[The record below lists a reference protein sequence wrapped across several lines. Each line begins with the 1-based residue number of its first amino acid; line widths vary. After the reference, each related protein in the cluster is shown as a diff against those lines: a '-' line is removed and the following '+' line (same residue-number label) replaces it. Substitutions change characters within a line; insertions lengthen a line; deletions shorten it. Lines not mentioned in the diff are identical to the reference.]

1 MSIRGIVRMIDYDH
15 DGKIDKNDI
24 VIEEMMNEEH
34 EARGHSD
41 LISSIKGLGL
51 VMLGLL
57 LLYGII
63 KAIF

>member
-1 MSIRGIVRMIDYDH
+1 MIDYDH
-15 DGKIDKNDI
+15 DGKIDKKDF

-34 EARGHSD
+34 EEREHSD
-41 LISSIKGLGL
+41 FISSIKGLGL
-51 VMLGLL
+51 VMLGFL

>member
-1 MSIRGIVRMIDYDH
+1 MID
-15 DGKIDKNDI
+15 NDF

-34 EARGHSD
+34 EEREHSD
-41 LISSIKGLGL
+41 FISSIKGLGL

>member
-1 MSIRGIVRMIDYDH
+1 MIDYDH
-15 DGKIDKNDI
+15 DGKIDKNDF

-34 EARGHSD
+34 EKREHSD
-41 LISSIKGLGL
+41 SISSIKGLGL